1 MVTAANLGR
10 GSLAR
15 AVKSTARVAIPSRRL
30 REEAFLLV
38 RRRMV
43 FGAPAPPEEGFM
55 RELRLR
61 FKAEVEALSAYM
73 DRDLITLWGYDE
85 LASTDS

>member
-1 MVTAANLGR
+1 
-10 GSLAR
+10 
-15 AVKSTARVAIPSRRL
+15 VKSTARVAIPSKRL

-43 FGAPAPPEEGFM
+43 FGAPPPPEESFM

-73 DRDLITLWGYDE
+73 DRDLIRLWGYDE